1 MSEPRVLWL
10 RLSERVSSKGPT
22 YLTGWSGE
30 ARVVGFRSKE
40 PDKFGNPVWDLFLQP
55 RQERPP
61 AHNAARGHQDLSALS
76 ERADAWSA
84 KQREEYSQE
93 WAAKFDQRGLD
104 DEPF

>member
-1 MSEPRVLWL
+1 MIEPRVLWL
-10 RLSERVSSKGPT
+10 RRSERVSSKSTT
-22 YLTGWSGE
+22 YLMGWSGE

-76 ERADAWSA
+76 ERADAWSQSSA
-84 KQREEYSQE
+84 RNTARNGQRS
-93 WAAKFDQRGLD
+93 FDQRGPD
-104 DEPF
+104 DEPL